1 MCSTEDFFCLAWLL
15 FLILSLCVLSPL
27 LEFSF
32 LVLPFPCLRSCDFRS
47 CDLRSCDFFYGH
59 FLFAI
64 LLVAL
69 FLLTMNDIFLLT
81 LFFDALA
88 YRVALV
94 TTILERK
101 KERRRNISN
110 CFKVSFKKSAKKVLV
125 SKFTK
130 YGLHRGCFPKKIPN
144 LSKYLFSRTHKNS
157 CSWRQQTKLYLK

>member
-1 MCSTEDFFCLAWLL
+1 MLIQVRRCVQRKIFSVWRDYFFLHYFCLYYRLCWNFL
-15 FLILSLCVLSPL
+15 FPFYLFHACVLVI
-27 LEFSF
+27 FD
-32 LVLPFPCLRSCDFRS
+32 C
-47 CDLRSCDFFYGH
+47 FYAH

-101 KERRRNISN
+101 KESRRNISN
-110 CFKVSFKKSAKKVLV
+110 YFKVSFKKSANKVLV
-125 SKFTK
+125 SNFTK
-130 YGLHRGCFPKKIPN
+130 YGLHRGCFPEKIPN
-144 LSKYLFSRTHKNS
+144 LSKYLFTRTHKNS
-157 CSWRQQTKLYLK
+157 CS